1 MYAETGLI
9 FRYMQSYSP
18 ELQQFEEPYKSHNL
32 NDPMSDL
39 IQASNIYEY
48 DLDLG
53 GEGDLFKA
61 PEPIMEEPISAVDP
75 LYEALMMISCDEGNI
90 VTSQQ
95 GLGLSDLDSFLSEQQ
110 LLDKA
115 LYECEHEL
123 MMESS
128 IKSPLS
134 EVFDIKNI
142 TVVAKIDGELTE
154 VLDSEAATDAPIQKS
169 ASSGNLN
176 YTDMAQH
183 EALMIQNFPEF
194 PQLDLGA
201 VYGMRRAFS
210 EGDIQTLGTQNMGL
224 VQSPLDRI
232 IVSCISEDRREKL
245 SRYRNK
251 KRRRNFG
258 PKIKYACRKA
268 LADNQPRIRGRFAKT
283 LERR

>member
-1 MYAETGLI
+1 
-9 FRYMQSYSP
+9 
-18 ELQQFEEPYKSHNL
+18 
-32 NDPMSDL
+32 
-39 IQASNIYEY
+39 
-48 DLDLG
+48 
-53 GEGDLFKA
+53 
-61 PEPIMEEPISAVDP
+61 MEEPISAVDP

-210 EGDIQTLGTQNMGL
+210 EGDIQ
-224 VQSPLDRI
+224 
-232 IVSCISEDRREKL
+232 DRRLELKTWVL
-245 SRYRNK
+245 SNLPLTESSSAASPKTVGRSFRDTGT
-251 KRRRNFG
+251 RRG
-258 PKIKYACRKA
+258 GGISDPKSSTLAERLLQTINQGSEGGLRK
-268 LADNQPRIRGRFAKT
+268 PWRGVRSSRRKT
-283 LERR
+283 ESSFDRTRQNRARTRTRSSWKGKVYIITLCW